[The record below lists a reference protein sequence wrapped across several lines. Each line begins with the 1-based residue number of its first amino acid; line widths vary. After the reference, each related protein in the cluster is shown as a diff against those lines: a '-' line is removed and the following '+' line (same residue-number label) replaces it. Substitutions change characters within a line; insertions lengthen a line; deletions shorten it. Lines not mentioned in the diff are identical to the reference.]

1 MANIEID
8 PITGAPIIKPK
19 DSPSVI
25 NPIMPVV
32 AEPTSSPGLNKPA
45 ATTPIVIPAP
55 TPFIAPATTPVVPPT
70 KSVAPPVQPSAALAK
85 AMENAALNV
94 TADATVEESANHISS
109 LYPEIKRILRE
120 GGGDTQQQEQTFAKL
135 KELLDEV
142 VWSDS

>member
-1 MANIEID
+1 MNIEID

-19 DSPSVI
+19 DSPTVI

-32 AEPTSSPGLNKPA
+32 AEPTSSPGLNTP
-45 ATTPIVIPAP
+45 TPIPASI
-55 TPFIAPATTPVVPPT
+55 PFIAPATTPIPT
-70 KSVAPPVQPSAALAK
+70 KSVAPPVQPSAALAA
-85 AMENAALNV
+85 AMENAKV

-109 LYPEIKRILRE
+109 LYPEIKRILKE

-142 VWSDS
+142 VWGE